1 MHVCMHVCTH
11 AARAPSLSLSLALAL
26 ALSLSLSLAGLSTR
40 MGFAGVLYAI
50 VLAFFKV
57 PTLTGLVRFMEKLLN
72 F

>member
-1 MHVCMHVCTH
+1 MYVCMY
-11 AARAPSLSLSLALAL
+11 ARMQLALPLSLSLSRSRSR
-26 ALSLSLSLAGLSTR
+26 SLSLSLAGLSTR